1 MTEHP
6 GGAII
11 ELSFLFVD
19 VRGSTTLAEGMNPAE
34 FAGLMNRF
42 YETATRALISSNAF
56 IDKFV
61 GDEVMAV
68 YLPVFCGPNHAAAA
82 IEGARQ
88 LLAATAWPSS
98 RGDALPLGIGVNSG
112 ACYFGT
118 VKGMDGSLVD
128 WTALGDPVNVAAR
141 LAGAAGAGEA
151 LISDATCT
159 AAGLGLADCEV
170 RSLALKGKSEPTA
183 VHCMRAGAASP
194 LAQSGVARP

>member
-19 VRGSTTLAEGMNPAE
+19 VRGSTTLAEGMSAAE
-34 FAGLMNRF
+34 FARLMNRF
-42 YETATRALISSNAF
+42 YEIATRALVRSEAF

-68 YLPVFCGPNHAAAA
+68 FMPVFCGTNHAQAA

-88 LLAATAWPSS
+88 LLAATAPST
-98 RGDALPLGIGVNSG
+98 GGEPALPIGIGVNSG
-112 ACYFGT
+112 TCYFGT
-118 VKGMDGSLVD
+118 VKGIDGTFVD
-128 WTALGDPVNVAAR
+128 FTALGDPVNVAAR

-151 LISDATCT
+151 LISEATCT
-159 AAGLGLADCEV
+159 SAGVDLRDCEF
-170 RSLALKGKSEPTA
+170 RSLALKGKSEPTGVRCLTRSSPA
-183 VHCMRAGAASP
+183 LAQAAS
-194 LAQSGVARP
+194 LR